1 MKPGREP
8 LRNLIYIAAE
18 RAIKDVYVDG
28 IKVVDDGKVLTMDYD
43 NALGEI
49 NAAQKRA
56 IQRVPELDAKK
67 RTLDDIAPMAFPV
80 L

>member
-1 MKPGREP
+1 
-8 LRNLIYIAAE
+8 
-18 RAIKDVYVDG
+18 
-28 IKVVDDGKVLTMDYD
+28 MDYD

-49 NAAQKRA
+49 DAAQKRA